1 MKLPGAGSGCGDGLP
16 ACSNGMTKALYDSP
30 VPGAPTVARTPC
42 RPMLTVAPGTPMLV
56 LMPRL
61 PMLIRTPGNS
71 VNVCL
76 KRRVISQP

>member
-1 MKLPGAGSGCGDGLP
+1 
-16 ACSNGMTKALYDSP
+16 
-30 VPGAPTVARTPC
+30 
-42 RPMLTVAPGTPMLV
+42 MLV

-76 KRRVISQP
+76 KRSVMSQP